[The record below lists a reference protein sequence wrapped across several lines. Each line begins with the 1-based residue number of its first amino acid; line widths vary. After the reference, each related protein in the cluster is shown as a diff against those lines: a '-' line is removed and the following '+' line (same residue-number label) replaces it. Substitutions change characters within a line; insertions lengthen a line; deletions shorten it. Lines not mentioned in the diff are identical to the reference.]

1 MSYVRPIPF
10 DRHPLVEQK
19 YILPT
24 PSIEELYQRV
34 KKIIRLRTPGAII
47 YAHPRFG
54 KTYSIR
60 YILRVLKMDM
70 PGIVTFS
77 FGCRKSKSH
86 SEDMFF
92 ATLLRAVGHPAAESG
107 SIARKRSRLVER
119 VSELVERSRYN
130 LVIAFADEAQRLDII
145 EYEWLRDVHDELERA
160 GIRMITLLVGQPQLI
175 NQKNAFREARQTQIV
190 ARFMIDEMP
199 FRGIQ
204 SPDDLA
210 TCLAGYDEACYPFS
224 SDWTYTRFFFPYAF
238 SDGLRL
244 VDQTEALWDA
254 FDAAHSEARFD
265 FCLEIPMQYLA
276 RTVEIAFIEYAASDA
291 ADFRFSRAIWDNCVE
306 ESNYVSAQEEL
317 KLVMGDG
324 FYEEI

>member
-1 MSYVRPIPF
+1 MSQVRPIQF
-10 DRHPLVEQK
+10 DQHPLVEQK

-34 KKIIRLRTPGAII
+34 LKIIRLRTPGAII

-70 PGIVTFS
+70 PGVVTLS

-92 ATLLRAVGHPAAESG
+92 ATLLHSVGHPAADSG
-107 SIARKRSRLVER
+107 SIARKRTRLSER
-119 VSELVERSRYN
+119 IAELVERSRYN
-130 LVIAFADEAQRLDII
+130 IVVAFADEAQRLDTI

-160 GIRMITLLVGQPQLI
+160 GIRMITFLVGQPQLI

-190 ARFMIDEMP
+190 SRFMIDEMP

-204 SPDDLA
+204 SADDLA
-210 TCLAGYDEACYPFS
+210 TCLAGYDESCYPSS
-224 SDWTYTRFFFPYAF
+224 SDWTYTRFFFPRAF
-238 SDGLRL
+238 SDGMRL
-244 VDQTEALWDA
+244 VSYTEMLWDA
-254 FDAAHSEARFD
+254 FDAAHSAARFD
-265 FCLEIPMQYLA
+265 FGLEVPMQYLA
-276 RTVEIAFIEYAASDA
+276 RAVEIAFIEYSESDSSS
-291 ADFRFSRAIWDNCVE
+291 FRFSRAIWDGCVAA
-306 ESNYVSAQEEL
+306 SNYVSAQEEL
-317 KLVMGDG
+317 RLVMGDG
-324 FYEEI
+324 FYEEA